1 MRQTYIPSQ
10 STRQLYRSA
19 LNNDLG
25 IYRVQSGAGIG
36 GFFKKMFKYIMPIGK
51 SMLSKGFEMAKP
63 ELQKL
68 ATKGINYAGQAAI
81 KGIQSRVDRS
91 QKTVN
96 KRLAVKR
103 KIDTLT

>member
-19 LNNDLG
+19 LNSDLG

-36 GFFKKMFKYIMPIGK
+36 GFFKKMIKYIIPIGK
-51 SMLSKGFEMAKP
+51 SMVSKSFEMAKP

-68 ATKGINYAGQAAI
+68 ATKGLNYAGQAAI
-81 KGIQSRVDRS
+81 KRIQSGVDRS

-96 KRLAVKR
+96 NRLGVKR
-103 KIDTLT
+103 RKDALS